1 MDLEGT
7 GDEGITV
14 VNGSVFR
21 SEFALLNEINDREK
35 YLVKI
40 KSRGKAAN
48 SDHYWFTEKG
58 VPSFFVYAMGGIQAY
73 HDVHDKGATLPL
85 TEFEDLFRL
94 LVKFNDGLLSR

>member
-1 MDLEGT
+1 MS
-7 GDEGITV
+7 ITV
-14 VNGSVFR
+14 VNASIFKK
-21 SEFALLNEINDREK
+21 EFELLNAINDHGN

-58 VPSFFVYAMGGIQAY
+58 VPSFFIYALGGVQAY
-73 HDVHDKGATLPL
+73 HDVDDKAATLPL

-94 LVKFNDGLLSR
+94 VVKFNELLIEK